1 MNDCYHCAVFNF
13 KAVLCVFVLFYVTFG
28 FQVNPAV
35 FSRQQ
40 NRYLLWYDQWRS
52 CKPLSETQQQCS
64 EWLLSVTS
72 GDDSVTSSK
81 RHVEEYNGQR
91 RYRYTT
97 EHKTD

>member
-1 MNDCYHCAVFNF
+1 MFVCFFN
-13 KAVLCVFVLFYVTFG
+13 VTSD

-52 CKPLSETQQQCS
+52 CNPLSETQQQCS
-64 EWLLSVTS
+64 EWFLSVAS
-72 GDDSVTSSK
+72 GDGSVTSSK